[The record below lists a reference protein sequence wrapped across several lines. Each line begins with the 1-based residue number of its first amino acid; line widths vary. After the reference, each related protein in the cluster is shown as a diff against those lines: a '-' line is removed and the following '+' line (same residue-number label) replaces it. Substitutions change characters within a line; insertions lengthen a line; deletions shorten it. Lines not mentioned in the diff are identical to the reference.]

1 MIFRGLACGS
11 VSKVRFFP
19 MLPAPEQ
26 CFFDSYRTARAA
38 FVEAASAAGAKSET
52 FTHPSA
58 IGAAGEPIQIDLAAF
73 GRAGA
78 PRILL
83 VVSGTHGLEGP
94 AGSAAQIALI
104 RSGLLSGL
112 PDDLLVLLVHALNA
126 WGFANG
132 SRTTENNVDL
142 NRNFID
148 WRRDPPPNAGYP
160 ALHEIL
166 CPRDWTRESLAR
178 AKRSLDDW
186 IATHGRGAYL
196 DVLLRGQYAFPD
208 GLGFGGEGPEWSNLT
223 LKRILRGWCARA
235 ERVAVI
241 DWHTGIGGYGEP
253 FFLCF
258 NAPGGD
264 LQKRCLRWWGQPA
277 AAPAFSEGEER
288 PGYTGLVFNGVESLL
303 SGAEVAGGVI
313 EIGTRPVDEML
324 AALRVD
330 RWLRF
335 AAADAR
341 SDADR
346 QSLRR
351 DLAEAY
357 CPQDPNWRAS
367 VVAHATELHRRTL
380 EGLQA
385 WH

>member
-1 MIFRGLACGS
+1 MS
-11 VSKVRFFP
+11 
-19 MLPAPEQ
+19 PATEQ
-26 CFFDSYRTARAA
+26 CFFDTYRAARAA
-38 FVEAASAAGAKSET
+38 FVEAASAARAKAET

-58 IGAAGEPIQIDLAAF
+58 IGPAGEPIRIDLAAF

-78 PRILL
+78 PKILL
-83 VVSGTHGLEGP
+83 AVSGTHGLEGL
-94 AGSAAQIALI
+94 AGSAAQIAFI

-112 PDDLLVLLVHALNA
+112 PDDLLVILVHALNA
-126 WGFANG
+126 WGFAYG

-148 WRRDPPPNAGYP
+148 WRSDPPSNGDYP
-160 ALHEIL
+160 ALHEVL
-166 CPRDWTRESLAR
+166 CPRDWTEGSLAR
-178 AKRSLDDW
+178 SRRALDDW

-223 LKRILRGWCARA
+223 LKRILRGWCGRA

-258 NAPGGD
+258 NEPGGD
-264 LQKRCLRWWGQPA
+264 LQKRCLAWWGQPA
-277 AAPAFSEGEER
+277 ASPGFSEGEER
-288 PGYTGLVFNGVESLL
+288 PGYTGLVFEGIRSLL
-303 SGAEVAGGVI
+303 SDAAVAGGVI
-313 EIGTRPVDEML
+313 EFGTRPVDEML
-324 AALRVD
+324 LALRVD

-335 AAADAR
+335 APADSR
-341 SDADR
+341 SDETREA
-346 QSLRR
+346 LRR

-357 CPQDPNWRAS
+357 CPTDPNWRAG
-367 VVAHATELHRRTL
+367 VVARATDLHRRTL
-380 EGLQA
+380 EGLRA